1 VPETHRSVANRPRFG
16 AAAPPSIYRRW
27 SARAVG
33 PHADLGSDAAAP
45 VRAARAWLT
54 VMAIDRLPGLPRVV
68 MSEVDGTD
76 ALYEIALTAAPSP
89 AWRAVF
95 LHPPTRLLAGS
106 VSAAP
111 RSISV
116 PPDRNSTRG
125 SGESTAGSPTRT
137 RWWRRSDT

>member
-1 VPETHRSVANRPRFG
+1 
-16 AAAPPSIYRRW
+16 
-27 SARAVG
+27 
-33 PHADLGSDAAAP
+33 
-45 VRAARAWLT
+45 
-54 VMAIDRLPGLPRVV
+54 